1 MSISI
6 QKCSCNHPDQDKI
19 YGPQIRLHNLDQ
31 KNNPKCTVCGK
42 TNTPVKE
49 KK

>member
-19 YGPQIRLHNLDQ
+19 YGNQIRLHNLDQ
-31 KNNPKCTVCGK
+31 KSNPKCTVCGK
-42 TNTPVKE
+42 VNAQIKE